1 VKENNDRQMEEKR
14 NYYNQIIQENEKKLA
29 KTKELQDLKMKEK
42 KQQDFARQEDKKDA
56 MERIMKM
63 KEFEKEQILF
73 KINQDNERAKKLQ

>member
-1 VKENNDRQMEEKR
+1 MEEKR

-56 MERIMKM
+56 VERIMKM

>member
-56 MERIMKM
+56 VERIMKM